1 MEHVIKFCDLNRE
14 IIDKMDAKQE
24 IVFYLMRSEV
34 EPEVR
39 GLIILHVSQV
49 MVSIVNH
56 QEVRHDR
63 HYLCQFQPGQ
73 LDL

>member
-1 MEHVIKFCDLNRE
+1 MKNIIKFCDLEMETNAQ
-14 IIDKMDAKQE
+14 IDANQE
-24 IVFYLMRSEV
+24 NLLYLMRSEV

-49 MVSIVNH
+49 MVSIVHH
-56 QEVRHDR
+56 QEVRHGR